1 MSTAASTRE
10 ARYWNPYAAGVAL
23 GLVLLLTFLVVG
35 RGLGASGA
43 FVRVVAEGVHQV
55 SPERAAANAVYR
67 SAGDEGGP
75 LDEWLLVEVAGMMI
89 GGALSAR
96 FAGRWRR
103 IVERGPTTVARS
115 RLLLAFGGGAVMAI
129 GARLA
134 RGCTSGQALSGGAV
148 LSAGSWAFMLALFA
162 GAYAAVTISRRQWR

>member
-1 MSTAASTRE
+1 MSAPPV
-10 ARYWNPYAAGVAL
+10 RYWNPYAAGFAL
-23 GLVLLLTFLVVG
+23 GIVLLLTFVAVG

-55 SPERAAANAVYR
+55 SPERAAANPVYR
-67 SAGDEGGP
+67 SAGDEGGA
-75 LDEWLLVEVAGMMI
+75 LDNWLLVEVAGMMV
-89 GGALSAR
+89 GGALSAAI
-96 FAGRWRR
+96 AGRWRR
-103 IVERGPTTVARS
+103 IVERGPTMAARS

-148 LSAGSWAFMLALFA
+148 LSAGSWAFMAALFA
-162 GAYAAVTISRRQWR
+162 GAYAAVTLSRRQWR